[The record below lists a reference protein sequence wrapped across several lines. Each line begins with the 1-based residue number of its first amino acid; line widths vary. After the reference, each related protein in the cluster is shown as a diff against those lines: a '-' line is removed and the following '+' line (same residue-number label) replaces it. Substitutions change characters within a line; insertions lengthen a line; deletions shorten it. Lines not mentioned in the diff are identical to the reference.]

1 MKNAFGLVIAM
12 IISNVAFSQNYQEEF
27 VKFFQKK
34 DTLKQ
39 LEVLTN
45 WEKASPKDAELF
57 TSYFNYYF
65 AKSQDEI
72 LILAKGTP
80 PKGEK
85 AILLTDSTGD
95 KAAYLESKVDYKKS
109 DLQMAFVKINQGIK
123 LYPDRLDMR
132 FGKIYALGKI
142 KDWSG
147 FTKEIIR
154 SVEQSAQNKNNW
166 TWTNNAKKGG
176 GDDVF
181 LGSLQNYQMQLYRT
195 GDDSLLKNMQDIA
208 NAVLKHYPNHI
219 ASLSNLSIGYLVAKE
234 YDKALVPLLK
244 AESIN
249 PKDCIVLGN
258 IAHAYKQKNDKDKA
272 LEYFHKIT
280 QYGDSG
286 AKAMAEGEIKKLK
299 E

>member
-12 IISNVAFSQNYQEEF
+12 IISNVAMSQNYQEEF
-27 VKFFQKK
+27 VKFFQKN
-34 DTLKQ
+34 DTVKQ
-39 LEVLTN
+39 MEVLTN
-45 WEKASPKDAELF
+45 WAKTSPKDAELF

-65 AKSQDEI
+65 AKSKDEI
-72 LILAKGTP
+72 IVISKGTP
-80 PKGEK
+80 AKGEK
-85 AILLTDSTGD
+85 AILLTDSTGE
-95 KAAYLESKVDYKKS
+95 KAGYMGSKVDYKKS

-147 FTKEIIR
+147 FTNEIIKT
-154 SVEQSAQNKNNW
+154 VDHSAQNKNNW
-166 TWTNNAKKGG
+166 TWTNNKKKKGG
-176 GDDVF
+176 ADAF
-181 LGSLQNYQMQLYRT
+181 LGSLQDYQMQLYRT

-219 ASLSNLSIGYLVAKE
+219 ASLSNLSIGYLVGKE

-244 AESIN
+244 AEKIA
-249 PKDCIVLGN
+249 PKDCIVLAN
-258 IAHAYKQKNDKDKA
+258 IAHAYKEKHDKDKA
-272 LEYFHKIT
+272 LEYYQKIA
-280 QYGDSG
+280 QYGDNR